1 MKLFEIEVYK
11 SWAAVELQQE
21 REVEEAEI
29 TMEKAEDYL
38 DLRSWKMPSMSS
50 EGLRMSGWQHP
61 FWSLIGVDFKYFLK
75 IGWGIVAKFLRATPP
90 TLEEETVRIEKE
102 EYGGQVH
109 GKSSNFDF

>member
-1 MKLFEIEVYK
+1 MEALISQFNFLTNQACQDKDFDPYAIEDFMKLFEIEVYK

-50 EGLRMSGWQHP
+50 EG
-61 FWSLIGVDFKYFLK
+61 
-75 IGWGIVAKFLRATPP
+75 WGIVAKFLRATPP
-90 TLEEETVRIEKE
+90 TLEEETP
-102 EYGGQVH
+102 YNH
-109 GKSSNFDF
+109 KSFKPQYYDTE